1 MGKFL
6 IDDIEIEL
14 IKKNIRNLHLSV
26 LPPDGRVRIS
36 APKDLNDESVRLFAI
51 SKLSWIKKQRAV
63 FRKQERQSKR
73 DFVSGE
79 SHYYLGQRYLLNVI
93 YTNKRKQG
101 VEVRNKTY
109 LDLFVR
115 KNATKGQRQKV
126 MREWYRSEL
135 KALIPPLIGKWEPI
149 IGVKVESWGVR
160 LMKTRWG
167 SCNTSAKR
175 IWLNLELAKKAPTC
189 IEYIIA
195 HEMVHLLERLHNDT
209 SSTYMDRF
217 LPNWRSTK
225 AELNGLVFD
234 GGQRPF

>member
-93 YTNKRKQG
+93 YTNRRKQG

-115 KNATKGQRQKV
+115 NNVTKEQRQKV

-149 IGVKVESWGVR
+149 IGVKVKSWGVR

-175 IWLNLELAKKAPTC
+175 IWLNLELAKKTPAC
-189 IEYIIA
+189 IEYIVV
-195 HEMVHLLERLHNDT
+195 HEMTHLLERLHNDEFII
-209 SSTYMDRF
+209 YMDRF
-217 LPNWRSTK
+217 LSNWRSTK

-234 GGQRPF
+234 RSQ

>member
-1 MGKFL
+1 MGKLL

-93 YTNKRKQG
+93 YTNRRKQG

-115 KNATKGQRQKV
+115 NNVTKEQRQKV

-175 IWLNLELAKKAPTC
+175 IWLNLELAKKTPAC
-189 IEYIIA
+189 IEYIVV
-195 HEMVHLLERLHNDT
+195 HEMTHLLERLHNDEFII
-209 SSTYMDRF
+209 YMDRF

-234 GGQRPF
+234 RSQ

>member
-1 MGKFL
+1 MGKFF

-14 IKKNIRNLHLSV
+14 IKKDIKNLYLSV

-36 APKDLNDESVRLFAI
+36 APKGLDDECVRLFAI
-51 SKLSWIKKQRAV
+51 SKLSWIRKQRAV
-63 FRKQERQSKR
+63 FQKQERQSKR

-79 SHYYLGQRYLLNVI
+79 SHYFLGQRYLLNVI

-115 KNATKGQRQKV
+115 NKATKEQRQKV

-135 KALIPPLIGKWEPI
+135 KALIPPLIEKWEPI
-149 IGVKVESWGVR
+149 IGVTVGSWGVR

-167 SCNTSAKR
+167 SCNVSAKR
-175 IWLNLELAKKAPTC
+175 IWLNLELAKKTPAC
-189 IEYIIA
+189 IEYIVV
-195 HEMVHLLERLHNDT
+195 HEMVHLLERLHNDKFV
-209 SSTYMDRF
+209 TYMDRF

-234 GGQRPF
+234 V